1 RRYILFLTALVY
13 SIKGDVPCQGL
24 FRLFFILSCSFCI
37 SFKILNKINEFTEK
51 DKNPLFVI
59 FKLFDII

>member
-1 RRYILFLTALVY
+1 MNLT
-13 SIKGDVPCQGL
+13 SNSG
-24 FRLFFILSCSFCI
+24 I

-51 DKNPLFVI
+51 DKNPHFVI